1 MFDNFLSDFNLKDA
15 TGAWLKYE
23 QIKRVGDAT
32 GQSQKEVYN
41 TPEASQQVNGTVTP
55 TTANNMGLSKPV
67 LIGAGVVAAVLL
79 VLLVRK

>member
-1 MFDNFLSDFNLKDA
+1 MFDNFLSDFTLKDA
-15 TGAWLKYE
+15 ANVWLQSE

-32 GQSQKEVYN
+32 GQSQNEVYN
-41 TPEASQQVNGTVTP
+41 TPETSQQVNGTVTP
-55 TTANNMGLSKPV
+55 TTANMGLSKPV

>member
-15 TGAWLKYE
+15 AGAWLQYE

-32 GQSQKEVYN
+32 GQSQNEVYN
-41 TPEASQQVNGTVTP
+41 TPETSQQVNGTVTP
-55 TTANNMGLSKPV
+55 TTANMGLSKPV

>member
-15 TGAWLKYE
+15 AGAWLQYE

-41 TPEASQQVNGTVTP
+41 TPETSQQVNGTVTP
-55 TTANNMGLSKPV
+55 TTANMGLSKPV
-67 LIGAGVVAAVLL
+67 LIGAGVVATVLL